1 MVVLFSLA
9 VGGSIGVF
17 SMIPLYLVTIKGF
30 ELEAANGLTAA
41 ARIPGVLMALI
52 SGMFAD
58 RLGVR
63 RAVILFSMLTG
74 IFTGLLAWAG
84 GSWIAPVV
92 ILQSVLSVCFIPAG
106 FAVLS
111 RIVAPRRRSIAVS
124 LCTPIAVL
132 VGAGV
137 IPSFMGFLAE
147 QERFSLGFLLLGAAM
162 AVASLCSLFLRY
174 GPPAGDGAA
183 LAGTTAPER
192 G

>member
-1 MVVLFSLA
+1 
-9 VGGSIGVF
+9 
-17 SMIPLYLVTIKGF
+17 
-30 ELEAANGLTAA
+30 
-41 ARIPGVLMALI
+41 MALI

-63 RAVILFSMLTG
+63 RAIILFSMLTG

-84 GSWIAPVV
+84 ESWIAPAV
-92 ILQSVLSVCFIPAG
+92 IVQSVLSVCFFPAG

-111 RIVAPRRRSIAVS
+111 RIVEPRRRSIAVS

-162 AVASLCSLFLRY
+162 AFASLCSLLLRY

-183 LAGTTAPER
+183 LAGTTFPEQ